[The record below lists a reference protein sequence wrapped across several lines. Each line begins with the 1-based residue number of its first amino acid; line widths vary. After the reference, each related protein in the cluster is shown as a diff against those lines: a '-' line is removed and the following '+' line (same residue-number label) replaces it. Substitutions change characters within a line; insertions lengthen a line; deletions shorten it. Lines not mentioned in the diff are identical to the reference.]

1 MVTTLPSDP
10 NEASLIGINL
20 NNVPTEVYTVQYP
33 EYVPYEYSCL
43 LSLPPP
49 TPALSS
55 SL

>member
-33 EYVPYEYSCL
+33 EYVPYEYSSLCL
-43 LSLPPP
+43 PQPLHYPQAFRL
-49 TPALSS
+49 
-55 SL
+55 